1 MFTFTTLKQ
10 RSGSIMEIP
19 KSFLGYKRENGRAGT
34 RNHVIILP
42 VDDISNACA
51 EAVAINIKGTIAL
64 PHSYGRLQFGADL
77 ELHFRTMI
85 GTAKN
90 PNVAAAIIIGI
101 EPKWTK
107 RIVDEV
113 AKTGKPVEGF
123 SIEGAGD
130 IETIM
135 KASKKAQEFSMWA
148 SEKQREECP
157 ISDLWISVKCGES
170 DTTSGLASNPTVG
183 NLMDKLEPLGVHL
196 CFGETSELTGAE
208 TVCEKRGKTPEA
220 QEKFKKTW
228 NEYNDFI
235 LKEATDDLSESQ
247 PTAGNIAGG
256 LTTIEEKAFGNF
268 QKIGSRQFVD
278 VLTPAEEPQKGPGL
292 YFMDTSSAAA
302 ECVTLQAAGGFN
314 IHLFPTG
321 QGNIIGNP
329 IEPVV
334 KLTANPLTAVSM
346 REHIDCD
353 VSKIL
358 SREMNLDQAGDE
370 LIKATI
376 RTANGRLTCAEA
388 LGHRE
393 FVMTKLYRSA

>member
-1 MFTFTTLKQ
+1 
-10 RSGSIMEIP
+10 MEIP
-19 KSFLGYKRENGRAGT
+19 KSFLGYKRENGRDGT
-34 RNHVIILP
+34 RNHVIIVP

-51 EAVAINIKGTIAL
+51 EAVANNIKGTIAL

-268 QKIGSRQFVD
+268 QKIGSRQFID